1 MMARERLT
9 ADDLV
14 GVVGILPTPA
24 RPGSERWDRDDTLDV
39 EEAARAVDAVIR
51 DGVDALLTN
60 GTFGEMAG
68 LTQEEWRAYTATV
81 VEAAAGRVPLFLGA
95 TALNTRDTIAN
106 ARYLR
111 DLGVD
116 GLFLGRPMW
125 CELSA
130 DAIVRFY
137 TDIAEAV
144 PELAIVVYDN
154 PEAFKGR
161 ISTPTWR
168 RLSQIPQVIGAK
180 YMAVDRQYRQD
191 LLAVEGRIRLMPV
204 DAEWFYAFL
213 WAPEAARA
221 TWSGGVACD
230 PAPVVALR
238 DALLQ
243 QPANLD
249 RARQLTD
256 AMAEATFPM
265 FPNGSFHEFS
275 KYNVPIEKIR
285 MDAAGYLTA
294 GPSRPPYD
302 VIPEEYAEN
311 AREAGRRW
319 RTLAESVR
327 ERAGLPAPGADAAV
341 AAVAE

>member
-1 MMARERLT
+1 MAHERLT

-24 RPGSERWDRDDTLDV
+24 RPGSERWDLDDTLDAA
-39 EEAARAVDAVIR
+39 EAARAVDAVIR

-68 LTQEEWRAYTATV
+68 LTQKEWRAYTATA

-111 DLGVD
+111 DLGAD
-116 GLFLGRPMW
+116 GVFLGRPMW
-125 CELSA
+125 CELSE

-137 TDIAEAV
+137 QDIAEAV

-161 ISTPTWR
+161 ISTSAWR
-168 RLSQIPQVIGAK
+168 RLSRIPQVIGAK

-213 WAPEAARA
+213 WEPEAARA

-230 PAPVVALR
+230 PAPVIALR
-238 DALLQ
+238 DSLFE
-243 QPANLD
+243 QPADLE
-249 RARQLTD
+249 RARQLAD
-256 AMAEATFPM
+256 AITEATFPM

-302 VIPEEYAEN
+302 VIPAAYAEN

-319 RTLAESVR
+319 RRLAQSVR
-327 ERAGLPAPGADAAV
+327 EGATPPTSPLEAS
-341 AAVAE
+341 AVAE

>member
-1 MMARERLT
+1 MTRERLT

-24 RPGSERWDRDDTLDV
+24 NPGSERWDAGDTLDRD
-39 EEAARAVDAVIR
+39 EAARAANAVVA

-68 LTQEEWRAYTATV
+68 LTQHEWRDYVTIV
-81 VEAAAGRVPLFLGA
+81 VDAVARRVPVFLGA

-106 ARYLR
+106 ARFVR
-111 DLGVD
+111 DAGADGV
-116 GLFLGRPMW
+116 FLGRPMW
-125 CELSA
+125 CELSP

-137 TDIAEAV
+137 ADVAEAV
-144 PELAIVVYDN
+144 PELAIVIYDN

-161 ISTPTWR
+161 ITTDVWK
-168 RLSQIPQVIGAK
+168 RLSRIPQVIGAK

-191 LLAVEGRIRLMPV
+191 LAAVERRIRLMPV
-204 DAEWFYAFL
+204 DAEWFYAYV
-213 WAPEAARA
+213 WEPEAARA

-238 DALLQ
+238 DALLGA
-243 QPANLD
+243 PADLE
-249 RARQLTD
+249 RARSLASAIAD
-256 AMAEATFPM
+256 ATFPM

-275 KYNVPIEKIR
+275 RYNVPIEKIR

-302 VIPEEYAEN
+302 VIPEAYADN

-319 RTLAESVR
+319 RKLAESVR
-327 ERAGLPAPGADAAV
+327 GGSAVPDFGLAA
-341 AAVAE
+341 ALGG